1 MPHHVQTYLCIFN
14 GHCSWPIP
22 EFHCSNHYH
31 PKMKVEDEAHRHGN
45 ISKCL
50 QRHCVELKGMAN
62 ESRNADRNHSAYQA
76 EYGMNQTVSVGDRRS
91 FVILMH
97 CGKNL
102 NVSPGDIYLVMG
114 MHNTHWTNSDR
125 TQYILNSDTWFEKFP
140 LESVCRLPSPPAS
153 CQVSENF
160 KQ

>member
-1 MPHHVQTYLCIFN
+1 
-14 GHCSWPIP
+14 
-22 EFHCSNHYH
+22 
-31 PKMKVEDEAHRHGN
+31 
-45 ISKCL
+45 
-50 QRHCVELKGMAN
+50 MAN

-76 EYGMNQTVSVGDRRS
+76 EYVFIIDVKEVTKTASYININATLKTVLKKGMNQTVSVGDRRS

-125 TQYILNSDTWFEKFP
+125 TQYVLTSDTWFEKFP

-160 KQ
+160 KGCSLKG